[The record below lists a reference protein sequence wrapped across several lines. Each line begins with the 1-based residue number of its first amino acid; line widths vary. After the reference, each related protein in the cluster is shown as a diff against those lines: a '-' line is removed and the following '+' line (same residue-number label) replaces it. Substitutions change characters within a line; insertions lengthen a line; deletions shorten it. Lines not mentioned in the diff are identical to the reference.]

1 MDIKILEFIH
11 DSYNHRKGW
20 VDFEVTK
27 SEGNVEIFRNVGY
40 FEKDGKNWVS
50 IGSCKRN
57 DEWKPKLDRPGLK
70 DILIEVRK
78 VLKDYMQSHN
88 TEPKGVDNDFLA

>member
-1 MDIKILEFIH
+1 MDIRILDFIH

-20 VDFEVTK
+20 VDFEVTYNEDK
-27 SEGNVEIFRNVGY
+27 FERFRNVGY
-40 FEKDGKNWVS
+40 FEKDNKSWLNMGA
-50 IGSCKRN
+50 CKRN
-57 DEWKPKLDRPGLK
+57 DKWEQKFDRPGLN
-70 DILIEVRK
+70 DLLIEVRK